1 MEIKMDRFE
10 SMSILVAAVDA
21 GSLSAAS
28 RRLGT
33 PLATVSRKV
42 SELEAHLNT
51 RLLTRSGRRLALTEA
66 GRDYVAACRRILEEI
81 DEAERTAMGE
91 FRTPKGELILT
102 APIVFGRLHVM
113 PIVIDF
119 LKTYPQ
125 IDIRLVLTD
134 RIVSL
139 LEEHVDVAVRIGELP
154 DSSLIATRVGSVRP
168 VVCAS
173 PGYFAVRGMPK
184 LPADLGVHDCISFD
198 GLASGDSWTFTIHKA
213 DVSVAIRSRLVV
225 STAET
230 AIDAAIAGL
239 GITRVLSYQIADA
252 IRAGTLVTALR
263 EFEPSPWPVSLVFS
277 ERRLVPQKLRALLE
291 FAAPRLAAGLGAS
304 AADDVATSPGKTK

>member
-1 MEIKMDRFE
+1 MDRFE
-10 SMSILVAAVDA
+10 SMSILVTAVDA

-91 FRTPKGELILT
+91 YRTPKGELNIT

-119 LKTYPQ
+119 LKIYPE

-173 PGYFAVRGMPK
+173 PDYFAVRGMPMH
-184 LPADLGVHDCISFD
+184 PADLSVHDCISFD
-198 GLASGDSWTFTIHKA
+198 GLVSGDSWTFKMHKA
-213 DVSVAIRSRLVV
+213 DVSVTILSRLSV

-239 GITRVLSYQIADA
+239 GITRVLSYQVADA
-252 IRAGTLVTALR
+252 IRAGKLVTALR
-263 EFEPSPWPVSLVFS
+263 EFEPPPWPVSLVFS

-291 FAAPRLAAGLGAS
+291 FAAPRLKVGLSAI
-304 AADDVATSPGKTK
+304 AADDVAASLRNTK

>member
-1 MEIKMDRFE
+1 MDRLE

-51 RLLTRSGRRLALTEA
+51 RLLTRSGRKLALTEA

-81 DEAERTAMGE
+81 EEAERTATGE
-91 FRTPKGELILT
+91 FRTPKGELTIT

-113 PIVIDF
+113 PVVIDF
-119 LKTYPQ
+119 LKNYPE
-125 IDIRLVLTD
+125 IDIRMLLTD

-139 LEEHVDVAVRIGELP
+139 LEEHIDVAVRIGELP
-154 DSSLIATRVGSVRP
+154 DSSLVAIRVGSIRLE
-168 VVCAS
+168 VCAS
-173 PGYFAVRGMPK
+173 PAYFAKHGIPRR
-184 LPADLGVHDCISFD
+184 PAELGEHDCISFE
-198 GLASGDSWTFTIHKA
+198 GLTSPDDWMFRTRKA
-213 DVSVAIRSRLVV
+213 DVRVPIHSRLIL

-230 AIDAAIAGL
+230 AIDAAIDGL

-252 IRAGTLVTALR
+252 IRAGTLVTALQ
-263 EFEPSPWPVSLVFS
+263 EFEPPPWPVSLVFA
-277 ERRLVPQKLRALLE
+277 ERRLVPQKVRALLD
-291 FAAPRLAAGLGAS
+291 FATPRLKAGLS
-304 AADDVATSPGKTK
+304 AISVAANVGDVD